1 MTTELMKLVDV
12 EALAVAS
19 TKTGFF
25 PGVKTKE
32 DALVLMMLS
41 QAEGLHPMQALR
53 MFHVINGRPVMRADA
68 MLARF
73 QQAGG
78 KVKWLTSTS
87 TECAALFSSP
97 GVDGTFESAW
107 NIAKATASGLTN
119 NPTWK
124 KFPDAMLRARVV
136 SDGIRATM
144 PAVVVG
150 LYTPEEVQDFE
161 PVTSEPKRIEVK
173 IEEAPEP
180 PKEEKKAL
188 DADAQT
194 LVKEAVEKA
203 FPLLSEA
210 KESRRVASE
219 LRGAFLAKVLG
230 RKPKGY
236 GDMTPDEAKMVIE
249 AAEYG
254 DKDA

>member
-78 KVKWLTSTS
+78 KVKWLASTA
-87 TECAALFSSP
+87 TECVALFSSP
-97 GVDGTFESAW
+97 GVDGAFESSW
-107 NIAKATASGLTN
+107 SIAKATAAGLTN

-124 KFPDAMLRARVV
+124 KFPDAMLRARTV

-150 LYTPEEVQDFE
+150 LYTPEEAEDFE
-161 PVTSEPKRIEVK
+161 PKRVEVK
-173 IEEAPEP
+173 VVEAEAVAVEPEKVELP
-180 PKEEKKAL
+180 RE
-188 DADAQT
+188 AQA
-194 LVKEAVEKA
+194 LVKSAVERA

-210 KESRRVASE
+210 KESRKVASE
-219 LRGAFLAKVLG
+219 LRGAFMEKVLG
-230 RKPKGY
+230 RKVKGY
-236 GDMTPDEAKMVIE
+236 YDMTRDEAKMVIE
-249 AAEYG
+249 AAVYG

>member
-1 MTTELMKLVDV
+1 MTTELMKIADV

-78 KVKWLTSTS
+78 KVKWVTSTAN
-87 TECAALFSSP
+87 ECTALFSAP
-97 GVDGTFESAW
+97 GVDGMFESSW
-107 NIAKATASGLTN
+107 NIAKATAAGLTN

-124 KFPDAMLRARVV
+124 KFPDAMLRARTV

-150 LYTPEEVQDFE
+150 LYTPEEAEDFE
-161 PVTSEPKRIEVK
+161 PKRVEVK
-173 IEEAPEP
+173 VVEAPATVVEP
-180 PKEEKKAL
+180 EKEEL
-188 DADAQT
+188 PREVME
-194 LVKEAVEKA
+194 LVKSAVEAA

-230 RKPKGY
+230 RKVKGY
-236 GDMTPDEAKMVIE
+236 YDMTKDEAKMVIE